1 MDTEKKQ
8 QVETMLRNYNR
19 NIAEY
24 NILKGDIIKKTLQ
37 IELCEDN
44 ELQTRADIIETLALS
59 PNILNETSHIRT
71 NSTKSK
77 TAYIAENYLRYLRK
91 SPIEID
97 AIREILEI
105 SIERFELLSTEL
117 DFIETVLE
125 SLTERELFV
134 ATTFFFEG
142 YNLNQTLVLYN
153 KKYAVSAIY
162 HRDSIQNIKNRIVNK
177 VLYFYD
183 KKRTLV
189 T

>member
-1 MDTEKKQ
+1 MDAEKKQ
-8 QVETMLRNYNR
+8 KIETMLRNYNR
-19 NIAEY
+19 NLAEY

-91 SPIEID
+91 SPMEID
-97 AIREILEI
+97 AIRELLEI
-105 SIERFELLSTEL
+105 HIERFEFLSTEL
-117 DFIETVLE
+117 DFIGAVLE
-125 SLTERELFV
+125 SLNERELFV
-134 ATTFFFEG
+134 TTKFFFER

-153 KKYAVSAIY
+153 REYAVSAIY
-162 HRDSIQNIKNRIVNK
+162 HRQSIENIKNRIINK
-177 VLYFYD
+177 VLYLYD
-183 KKRTLV
+183 KKGPS
-189 T
+189 

>member
-1 MDTEKKQ
+1 MDAEKKQ

-19 NIAEY
+19 NLAEY

-37 IELCEDN
+37 LEISEDN
-44 ELQTRADIIETLALS
+44 EFETRTEVIERLALS
-59 PNILNETSHIRT
+59 PNMLTDTSHIRT

-97 AIREILEI
+97 AIRELLEI
-105 SIERFELLSTEL
+105 HIERFEFLSTEL
-117 DFIETVLE
+117 DFIGAVLE

-142 YNLNQTLVLYN
+142 YNINQTLVLYN

-177 VLYFYD
+177 VLYLYE
-183 KKRTLV
+183 KKGPSLI
-189 T
+189 